1 MTALPKSRYV
11 TPSARTEVM
20 DPGLV
25 RPNWVNGDSRDADLL
40 WLDKNEN
47 LDPALMALTSR
58 VLAEV
63 PPIALCTYPELA
75 HLYLKLGSFLSVRAE
90 SLLLTAGSDGAI
102 RSVFEAY
109 VRPGDIVLHT
119 APTFAMYSVYGRMYG
134 ARTVT
139 LDYQPSAHG
148 PVLKAEVVIDAIRR
162 ADARLVC
169 LPNPDSPTGTV
180 FEPDALR
187 AIIEAAGEAGA
198 LVLIDEAYHPFYEET
213 ALPWIETY
221 PHLVI
226 ARTFAKAWGLAGLRI
241 GYAAA
246 CPDVIGLLHKVRSM
260 YEVNTVGAAVV
271 ERMLDYS
278 QEVHACVR
286 RVNEGRDRFLDAMEE
301 LKLRTVRARGNFMHV
316 AFGADAPAVHA
327 ALKGL
332 VLYRRD
338 FSEPCLKGFS
348 RFSAAISET
357 LQPVIE
363 RIGQTLHGRG

>member
-1 MTALPKSRYV
+1 MPDGRYV
-11 TPSARTEVM
+11 VPPARTQVM
-20 DPGLV
+20 DPALV
-25 RPNWVNGDSRDADLL
+25 RPNWVNVDSRDADLL

-47 LDPALMALTSR
+47 IDSVLMALTSR

-63 PPIALCTYPELA
+63 PAIALCTYPELTR
-75 HLYLKLGSFLSVRAE
+75 LYVKLGSFLGVKAE
-90 SLLLTAGSDGAI
+90 SLLLAAGSDGAI

-109 VRPGDIVLHT
+109 VSPGDVVLHT
-119 APTFAMYSVYGRMYG
+119 APTFAMYPVYCRMYG

-139 LDYQPSAHG
+139 LDYQPSGHG
-148 PVLKAEVVIDAIRR
+148 PALKADVVIDAIRR
-162 ADARLVC
+162 SDAHLVC

-187 AIIEAAGEAGA
+187 AIIEAAGEAGT
-198 LVLIDEAYHPFYEET
+198 LILIDEAYHPFYEET

-246 CPDVIGLLHKVRSM
+246 CPDVIRLLHKVRSM
-260 YEVNTVGAAVV
+260 YEVNTVAATVV
-271 ERMLDYS
+271 ERMLDFSGDVY
-278 QEVHACVR
+278 ACVR
-286 RVNEGRDRFLDAMEE
+286 RVNEGRDRFLEVMEE
-301 LKLRTVRARGNFMHV
+301 LKLQTVRARGNFMHV
-316 AFGADAPAVHA
+316 AFGSYAPAVHA
-327 ALKGL
+327 ALKSL

-348 RFSAAISET
+348 RFSAATSET

-363 RIGQTLHGRG
+363 RIRQAVQERG